1 MWDVGRCCGTR
12 TASELLA
19 IKENIKSE
27 RGRVICMKDP
37 TLVEILH
44 MSAIEKILL
53 EIEIFMGNLF

>member
-1 MWDVGRCCGTR
+1 
-12 TASELLA
+12 LLA